1 MPQDTLEPG
10 AGCTWLGSL
19 IFRCVVHGERC
30 RTSRSRGYVTVSAC
44 SRHIQESLFL
54 FRDKDL
60 RELGPSKIDCRP
72 DQSMGLEG
80 SKGLLKGTIIQAN
93 VAPI

>member
-1 MPQDTLEPG
+1 M
-10 AGCTWLGSL
+10 
-19 IFRCVVHGERC
+19 
-30 RTSRSRGYVTVSAC
+30 
-44 SRHIQESLFL
+44 